1 MNYIITNI
9 IIFYYLFYHIM
20 NYIYS
25 NINYFIILYKFFNF
39 YKISN
44 NKIINKYLIMT
55 LINFYKNKTTN
66 NK

>member
-1 MNYIITNI
+1 VNYIITNI

-20 NYIYS
+20 YYIYS
-25 NINYFIILYKFFNF
+25 YFNYFIILYKFFNF